1 MGAAWAAH
9 GLFTPLP
16 QQQEPMC
23 NFRLN
28 LVWQLSLLESSSEVF
43 SSPNL
48 CTRSELCAREAA
60 RAERARFLC
69 TCSNLSGCANVL
81 HFASQRRLGVGE
93 RVSGAR
99 DVRRDAVHGGP
110 AARAVAHRPRA
121 PRRPRRRHASSSSVS
136 GGCRHRRGPLRNFF
150 TGREKGYLRAR

>member
-1 MGAAWAAH
+1 
-9 GLFTPLP
+9 
-16 QQQEPMC
+16 MC
-23 NFRLN
+23 NFRLK

-43 SSPNL
+43 SSPDL
-48 CTRSELCAREAA
+48 CTRGELRAREAA

-69 TCSNLSGCANVL
+69 TCSNLSGCADVL

-93 RVSGAR
+93 HVSGAR

-121 PRRPRRRHASSSSVS
+121 PRRPRRRHASSSSV
-136 GGCRHRRGPLRNFF
+136 GGDCRHK
-150 TGREKGYLRAR
+150 RELSSVLSCRVHGTTAVTM